1 MVLVSTD
8 WISNASRVFTRGDV
22 DKQWP
27 DLKCYKILTSYLVKH
42 AVCQIVDR

>member
-1 MVLVSTD
+1 MVLVSAD
-8 WISNASRVFTRGDV
+8 WISKASRLFTHGD
-22 DKQWP
+22 DNKHWP